1 MARAKT
7 LEQTVE
13 NLRSSSGLI
22 GARYTT
28 GINNASWQQAA
39 ASDQAET
46 NYGQGV
52 QMAVANGTRR
62 AGILRVSD
70 ADWRTAAIT
79 KGAAVIGQRIVDALP
94 KYRANFA
101 PILAAMSSAAE
112 ALPARTTSATQNV
125 QNRLLP
131 IIAAAQTA
139 AGKTPN

>member
-1 MARAKT
+1 MARPKT

-13 NLRSSSGLI
+13 NLRQASSLI
-22 GARYTT
+22 GPRYTV

-39 ASDQAET
+39 ASDQAEQ
-46 NYGQGV
+46 NYGVGV
-52 QMAVANGTRR
+52 QQAIANGTRR

-70 ADWRTAAIT
+70 ADWRTAAVS
-79 KGAAVIGQRIVDALP
+79 KGASVIGARIVDALP

-101 PILAAMSSAAE
+101 PILAAMSSAAD
-112 ALPARTTSATQNV
+112 ALPPRTTSATQNV

>member
-13 NLRSSSGLI
+13 NLRGSSGLI
-22 GARYTT
+22 GARYTV

-52 QMAVANGTRR
+52 QAAIANGTRR
-62 AGILRVSD
+62 SGILRVSD
-70 ADWRTAAIT
+70 ADWRNASIS

-101 PILAAMSSAAE
+101 PILAAMSAAAE
-112 ALPARTTSATQNV
+112 ALPPRTTSATQNV
-125 QNRLLP
+125 QQRLLP

-139 AGKTPN
+139 AGKTPS